1 MLGKNKSKWMD
12 KGILSMSAA
21 IPVPRIQD
29 YRMTDKL
36 TMAFILKD
44 LTD

>member
-1 MLGKNKSKWMD
+1 MG
-12 KGILSMSAA
+12 KGILGMSAA

-29 YRMTDKL
+29 YRMTDRL

>member
-1 MLGKNKSKWMD
+1 MWMGK
-12 KGILSMSAA
+12 GVLSMSAA

>member
-1 MLGKNKSKWMD
+1 MG
-12 KGILSMSAA
+12 KGILSMSTA
-21 IPVPRIQD
+21 IPVPRIQG

-36 TMAFILKD
+36 TMAFIPKD

>member
-1 MLGKNKSKWMD
+1 MG
-12 KGILSMSAA
+12 KGISSMSAG
-21 IPVPRIQD
+21 IPVSRIQD